1 MMTHP
6 GSDLLAYYS
15 ARAREYEAIYD
26 KPERQPDLQ
35 RLAFLLKE
43 RLQDRRVLEVAC
55 GTGYWTERYSSVAER
70 VFATDRSAEV
80 LEIARSKALAADRV
94 QFGEADACQ
103 LPQPPF
109 ACDAAVAGFWW
120 SHIPRNRQLEFLT
133 GLHAR
138 LEPGA
143 EVIFFDSRFVSG
155 SNTPIHRADGD
166 GNTYQLR
173 TLRDGS
179 THEVLKNFPSRE
191 ELHSVV
197 ASQGRDIEVVELTYF
212 WWMRYRVG

>member
-1 MMTHP
+1 MMTDP

-55 GTGYWTERYSSVAER
+55 GTGYWTERFASAAQR
-70 VFATDRSAEV
+70 VFACDRSPEV
-80 LEIARSKALAADRV
+80 LEIARSKSLPEDRV
-94 QFGEADACQ
+94 QFAEADAYQ
-103 LPQPPF
+103 LPEPPF
-109 ACDAAVAGFWW
+109 SCDAAVAGFWW
-120 SHIPRNRQLEFLT
+120 SHIPKTRQLEFLT

-191 ELHSVV
+191 ELRSAVV
-197 ASQGRDIEVVELTYF
+197 ALAQDIEVVELTYF

>member
-1 MMTHP
+1 MPDP

-15 ARAREYEAIYD
+15 ARAREYEAICD
-26 KPERQPDLQ
+26 KPERQPDLN
-35 RLAFLLKE
+35 RLAFLLKD
-43 RLQDRRVLEVAC
+43 RLSGRRVFEVAC
-55 GTGYWTERYSSVAER
+55 GTGFWTERYAPVAER
-70 VFATDRSAEV
+70 VFATDCSAEV
-80 LEIARSKALAADRV
+80 LEIARSKSLPEGRV
-94 QFGEADACQ
+94 RFAQVDAFQ

-120 SHIPRNRQLEFLT
+120 SHIPKTRQLEFLT
-133 GLHAR
+133 ELHAR

-179 THEVLKNFPSRE
+179 THEVLKNFSGRE
-191 ELHSVV
+191 ELLAAVPPR
-197 ASQGRDIEVVELTYF
+197 ARDVELVELTHF
-212 WWMRYRVG
+212 WWLRYQLQ